1 MGNTIQEGDKRIL
14 LVEDSKLQAAS
25 LAEMLSEAGYI
36 TKTAYNGLDGLQ
48 MLSQWRP
55 DLIISDVW
63 MPKMNGYEFCRALNK
78 DNTLTDIPVILVT
91 SVSNFGNIIKGLSA
105 GADYYLTKPYSKTL
119 LLSMVGSIFNKSS
132 QYNGADS
139 EDISA
144 VLAHDILGSSRQI
157 LNFLFSIYENLL
169 QQNEEITQT
178 KQELRTL
185 NDHLEKRV
193 KEKTDSLQKILNGT
207 VIALA
212 RMVEIRDPYTAGHQL
227 RVSQLAKAIGREMG
241 FSEERCEG
249 IRIMGLLHDV
259 GKIIVP
265 AEILCKPSKLTD
277 YEFSCIKEHSR
288 AGYDILEGIEFPWP
302 VAKAVVQHHERLNGS
317 GYPSGL
323 SDNHIIEEARVLA
336 VADVIES
343 MASHRP
349 YRPALG
355 IERALDEISCQKGIL
370 YDTEIAD
377 VTLKLFREKAFVFE

>member
-1 MGNTIQEGDKRIL
+1 MSNTIHENGKKIL
-14 LVEDSKLQAAS
+14 LVEDSKLQASS
-25 LAEMLSEAGYI
+25 LAEILSEAGYT
-36 TKTAYNGLDGLQ
+36 TKTAYNGLEGLQ
-48 MLSQWRP
+48 MLTRWRP

-63 MPKMNGYEFCRALNK
+63 MPKMNGYEFCKALNSDK
-78 DNTLTDIPVILVT
+78 ALDNIPVILVT
-91 SVSNFGNIIKGLSA
+91 SVSNFGNIVKGLGV

-119 LLSMVGSIFNKSS
+119 LLSMVGSILNKSG

-139 EDISA
+139 DDVSA
-144 VLAHDILGSSRQI
+144 VLSHDAPGSSRQI
-157 LNFLFSIYENLL
+157 LNFLFSTYENLL
-169 QQNEEITQT
+169 QQNEEITRT

-212 RMVEIRDPYTAGHQL
+212 RMVEIRDPYTAGHQI
-227 RVSQLAKAIGREMG
+227 RVSQLAKAIGHEMG
-241 FSEERCEG
+241 LSEERCEG
-249 IRIMGLLHDV
+249 VRIVGLLHDI

-277 YEFSCIKEHSR
+277 YEFRCIKEHSR

-302 VAKAVVQHHERLNGS
+302 VATAVVQHHERLNGS

-323 SDNHIIEEARVLA
+323 SGDHIIEEAKILA

-355 IERALDEISCQKGIL
+355 IGLALDEIACQTGIL
-370 YDTEIAD
+370 YDPEIAA
-377 VTLKLFREKAFVFE
+377 VALKLFREKNFIFE